1 MRTVAER
8 RRPSGPET
16 KAPRARFGG
25 RPQSLEVRD
34 LLKVNSDSPGAHER
48 RVHIQRSV
56 GRSSESHR

>member
-1 MRTVAER
+1 MCTVAER

-48 RVHIQRSV
+48 VHIQRSV